1 MADLIASIAICIDP
15 SVPFLNPIGAERPEA
30 SCLCIWLSVVLA
42 PIAPQLIR
50 SPIYWGV
57 MGSKNSVAA
66 GNPSLETSTSN
77 CLASLNPLSILF
89 DPSRSGSLI

>member
-1 MADLIASIAICIDP
+1 MADLIASIAIWIDP

-57 MGSKNSVAA
+57 MGSKNSLPRAILA
-66 GNPSLETSTSN
+66 LKHPLAIAWQALIL
-77 CLASLNPLSILF
+77 CLYC
-89 DPSRSGSLI
+89 LIHRDRGR